1 MLPKITISKRVI
13 NPKDTSQLIREA
25 INLANHLITYDCT
38 IPESNFLLPDLFSYV
53 IGHNLDYV
61 LEASIN
67 KNEANEYTSVTFVF
81 PVVNSSWATEVKI
94 TFYESRTQMAFDFEI
109 NSFITLCLA
118 DEFKDIVKRKF
129 PTYNFEL
136 IFGE

>member
-25 INLANHLITYDCT
+25 INLMNHLITYDCT
-38 IPESNFLLPDLFSYV
+38 IPESNFLLPDLFRYV
-53 IGHNLDYV
+53 IEHNLDYV

-81 PVVNSSWATEVKI
+81 PVINSSWATEVKI
-94 TFYESRTQMAFDFEI
+94 TFYESRIQMAFDFEI
-109 NSFITLCLA
+109 NSYITLCQA
-118 DEFKDIVKRKF
+118 GEFKDIVKRKF